1 MQNLIKFG
9 RDVLLAYQSPPPPY
23 FRRAICNPE
32 FPCANTPHENIRQV
46 KNKQIDL
53 IDFIL
58 QIWEMMVVG
67 EIRYWKPDHPNHLRE
82 IELVFDAGAQILDC
96 RDCMAKIVG
105 VC

>member
-1 MQNLIKFG
+1 
-9 RDVLLAYQSPPPPY
+9 
-23 FRRAICNPE
+23 
-32 FPCANTPHENIRQV
+32 
-46 KNKQIDL
+46 
-53 IDFIL
+53 
-58 QIWEMMVVG
+58 MVVG